1 MAKYYSSISLFAFC
15 LFALAPVGVL
25 ADRYEARFEIVS
37 SIGLSYSVKE
47 NLNDASQC
55 SPEFQTGNAV
65 NTPCSVLFLSFR
77 DLSQHEATLLVDGA
91 ESFDWRRSGVS
102 EGNLDL
108 AFADEISLVLQ

>member
-1 MAKYYSSISLFAFC
+1 VVKYHSSITLFAFC
-15 LFALAPVGVL
+15 LFALAPASVV
-25 ADRYEARFEIVS
+25 ADRYEASFEIVS
-37 SIGLSYSVKE
+37 SIGLSFSVKE
-47 NLNDASQC
+47 SLNDASQC
-55 SPEFQTGNAV
+55 SPEFQTGNSV
-65 NTPCSVLFLSFR
+65 NTRCSVLFLSFR